1 METGLSYTSR
11 LTVTD
16 ENTATHM
23 GSGDLPVLATPS
35 LVALME
41 NAALNAVASLLPEGC
56 TTVGGY
62 IQTSHIRPT
71 GPGHTVQATATLTS
85 VEGHKLTFDIEAH
98 DEKGLVGEG
107 KHIRFIIDRERFLKK
122 IQ

>member
-16 ENTATHM
+16 ENTAAHM

-41 NAALNAVASLLPEGC
+41 NAALNAVAPRLPEGY

-62 IQTSHIRPT
+62 IQTSHIKPT

-85 VEGHKLTFDIEAH
+85 VEGRKLTFDIEAH
-98 DEKGLVGEG
+98 DEEGLVGEG
-107 KHIRFIIDRERFLKK
+107 KHIRFIIDREKFLKK